1 MADII
6 IGGIGLFKGKTKHF
20 KTLNDCSH
28 DLRSGDHIFFKRH
41 INNLTHGFPISQNL
55 VIQGE
60 GVKSTEINV
69 LKGSKGFI
77 LDDNSN
83 VIFKDLTI
91 VVPEQSNGIVTEP
104 TFSGVLTLDN
114 VVIKHSDMFSK
125 YNYYP
130 FIVSPLATANGY
142 VISKCKIVIKN
153 SKIDFCSLLCKE
165 LQANESNVGTL
176 LLKTSVIQATQITAH
191 NSKFSNIDLV
201 SLDSHG
207 KPGNAQLDTVS
218 TYGRLS
224 LGGKI
229 IMNDLSVFNYP
240 NVDDPRAIK
249 KLHRQIIASRLLGET
264 LSDKEAKMKLKKRCI
279 FTALNIYN
287 YVGNT
292 HPTNIVLN
300 NLNVAPTLSYKELN
314 PVYQLRLVNNQEG
327 NLTFKNITIP
337 KLSLCNATKG
347 GSIVFDNTV
356 DKSVKWAFKDTTISI
371 QGHSSSPLFTAV
383 NSANKR
389 VSAVTDSSNNSG
401 SFGALAQLDSMVGLT
416 KVKQQV
422 KEIIDNAK
430 LKKLYADKGVK
441 IDKYRFNNLV
451 FAGST
456 GTGKTTVAK
465 IAAQAFYENGVVP
478 QHKFVD
484 VQGLDLVGAHVGQTK
499 EVARKVIN
507 KAIGGVLLIDEAY
520 ELAPD
525 SSGSSNNSFKDE
537 AVDTLIKQIEYHRND
552 LIVIMVGYTTDMQ
565 DLFRRGSQRL
575 KSCFPNWVMFD
586 DYSLSELIQIFDYQF
601 NNYLGGLVWDNEQT
615 HLLAV
620 NGIKHLATRFGQ
632 NGGNGFFVRNYLEAI
647 TTAQRL
653 RLVTPYDEKNLTTEI
668 LKTITLDDVQ
678 GGIKNQQDNLEIWCY
693 D

>member
-6 IGGIGLFKGKTKHF
+6 IGGIGLFKGRTKHF

-60 GVKSTEINV
+60 GVESTEINV

-130 FIVSPLATANGY
+130 LIVSPLSTANGY
-142 VISKCKIVIKN
+142 VISKCKIVISN

-165 LQANESNVGTL
+165 LQASEANVGTL
-176 LLKTSVIQATQITAH
+176 LLKTSVIRATQITAH

-207 KPGNAQLDTVS
+207 KPGNAQLDDVS

-229 IMNDLSVFNYP
+229 VMNDLSVFNYP
-240 NVDDPRAIK
+240 NVDDPRKIK

-264 LSDKEAKMKLKKRCI
+264 LSDKEAKMKLKKRCV

-300 NLNVAPTLSYKELN
+300 NLNVAPTLSYKEVN

-327 NLTFKNITIP
+327 NITFKDITIP
-337 KLSLCNATKG
+337 KLSLYNATKG

-356 DKSVKWAFKDTTISI
+356 DKSVKWIFKDTTISSK
-371 QGHSSSPLFTAV
+371 GHSSSPLFTAV
-383 NSANKR
+383 KSANKNA
-389 VSAVTDSSNNSG
+389 SAVTGGSNNSG
-401 SFGALAQLDSMVGLT
+401 SFGAIAQLDSMVGLT
-416 KVKQQV
+416 KAKQQV
-422 KEIIDNAK
+422 KEIIANAK
-430 LKKLYADKGVK
+430 LKKLYADKG
-441 IDKYRFNNLV
+441 IEFDKSSSNHMV
-451 FAGST
+451 FAGSA
-456 GTGKTTVAK
+456 GTGKTT
-465 IAAQAFYENGVVP
+465 IARIVAQALYENGVLP

-484 VQGLDLVGAHVGQTK
+484 VQGLDLMGAYVGQTK
-499 EVARKVIN
+499 EVAMKVIN
-507 KAIGGVLLIDEAY
+507 KAMGGVLLIDEAY
-520 ELAPD
+520 ALAPD
-525 SSGSSNNSFKDE
+525 SSGSSNNSFKEE
-537 AVDTLIKQIEYHRND
+537 AVDTLIKQMEDHRDD
-552 LIVIMVGYTTDMQ
+552 LIVIMAGYTTDMQ
-565 DLFRRGSQRL
+565 DFFRRGNQGL
-575 KSCFPNWVMFD
+575 KSRFSNWVMFD

-601 NNYLGGLVWDNEQT
+601 NNSLGGLIWDNKQT

-620 NGIKHLATRFGQ
+620 DGIKQLAPKFGS
-632 NGGNGFFVRNYLEAI
+632 NGGNGRFVRNYLEAI
-647 TTAQRL
+647 TKAQNL
-653 RLVTPYDEKNLTTEI
+653 RLLTQYDEKNLTSDI
-668 LKTITLDDVQ
+668 LKTITSDDVRS
-678 GGIKNQQDNLEIWCY
+678 GIKKQQANLKAMN
-693 D
+693 

>member
-1 MADII
+1 MGDII
-6 IGGIGLFKGKTKHF
+6 IGGIGLFKGRTKHF

-60 GVKSTEINV
+60 GVESTEINV

-130 FIVSPLATANGY
+130 FIVSPLSTANGY
-142 VISKCKIVIKN
+142 VISKCKIVISN
-153 SKIDFCSLLCKE
+153 SKIDFCSLSCKE
-165 LQANESNVGTL
+165 LQASEANVGTL
-176 LLKTSVIQATQITAH
+176 LLKTSVIRATQITAH

-201 SLDSHG
+201 SLDFHG
-207 KPGNAQLDTVS
+207 KPGNAQLDDVS

-224 LGGKI
+224 LSGKI
-229 IMNDLSVFNYP
+229 VMNDLSVFNYP

-264 LSDKEAKMKLKKRCI
+264 LSDKEAKMKLKKRCV

-292 HPTNIVLN
+292 HPTNIVFN
-300 NLNVAPTLSYKELN
+300 NLNVAPTLSYKEVN

-327 NLTFKNITIP
+327 NITFKDITIP
-337 KLSLCNATKG
+337 KLSLYNATKG

-356 DKSVKWAFKDTTISI
+356 DKSVKWIFKDTTISSK
-371 QGHSSSPLFTAV
+371 GHSSSPLFTAV
-383 NSANKR
+383 KSANKKA
-389 VSAVTDSSNNSG
+389 SAVTGGSNNSG
-401 SFGALAQLDSMVGLT
+401 SFGAIAQLDSMVGLT
-416 KVKQQV
+416 KAKQQV
-422 KEIIDNAK
+422 KEIIANAK
-430 LKKLYADKGVK
+430 LKKLYADKG
-441 IDKYRFNNLV
+441 IEFDKSSSNHMV
-451 FAGST
+451 FAGSA
-456 GTGKTTVAK
+456 GTGKTTVAR
-465 IAAQAFYENGVVP
+465 IVAQALYENGVLP

-484 VQGLDLVGAHVGQTK
+484 VQGLDLMGAYVGQTK
-499 EVARKVIN
+499 EVAMKVIN
-507 KAIGGVLLIDEAY
+507 KAMGGVLLIDEAY
-520 ELAPD
+520 ALAPD
-525 SSGSSNNSFKDE
+525 SSGSSNNSFKEE
-537 AVDTLIKQIEYHRND
+537 AVDTLIKQMEDHRDD
-552 LIVIMVGYTTDMQ
+552 LIVIMAGYTTDMQ
-565 DLFRRGSQRL
+565 DFFRRGNQGL
-575 KSCFPNWVMFD
+575 KSRFSNWVMFD

-601 NNYLGGLVWDNEQT
+601 KNSLGGLIWDNKQT

-620 NGIKHLATRFGQ
+620 DGIKQLAPKFGS
-632 NGGNGFFVRNYLEAI
+632 NGGNGRFVRNYLEAI
-647 TTAQRL
+647 TKAQNL
-653 RLVTPYDEKNLTTEI
+653 RLLTQYDEKNLTSDI
-668 LKTITLDDVQ
+668 LKTITSDDVRS
-678 GGIKNQQDNLEIWCY
+678 GIKKQQANLKAMN
-693 D
+693 

>member
-6 IGGIGLFKGKTKHF
+6 IGGIGLFKGRTKHF

-60 GVKSTEINV
+60 GVESTEINV

-77 LDDNSN
+77 LDNNSN
-83 VIFKDLTI
+83 VIFKNLTI

-130 FIVSPLATANGY
+130 FIVSPLSTANGY
-142 VISKCKIVIKN
+142 VISKCKIVISN
-153 SKIDFCSLLCKE
+153 SKIDFCSLSCKE
-165 LQANESNVGTL
+165 LQASEANVGTL
-176 LLKTSVIQATQITAH
+176 LLKTSVIRATQITAH

-201 SLDSHG
+201 SLDFHG
-207 KPGNAQLDTVS
+207 KPGNAQLDDVS

-224 LGGKI
+224 LSGKI
-229 IMNDLSVFNYP
+229 VMNDLSVFNYP

-264 LSDKEAKMKLKKRCI
+264 LSDKEAKMKLKKRCV

-300 NLNVAPTLSYKELN
+300 NLNVAPTLSYKEVN

-327 NLTFKNITIP
+327 NITFKDITIP
-337 KLSLCNATKG
+337 KLSLYNATKG

-356 DKSVKWAFKDTTISI
+356 DKSVKWIFKDTTISSK
-371 QGHSSSPLFTAV
+371 GHSSSPLFTAIKSV
-383 NSANKR
+383 DIEKKAS
-389 VSAVTDSSNNSG
+389 VVTGGYNNFG

-416 KVKQQV
+416 KAKQQV
-422 KEIIDNAK
+422 KEIVANAK
-430 LKKLYADKGVK
+430 LNKLYADKGMEF
-441 IDKYRFNNLV
+441 DKSSSNHMV
-451 FAGST
+451 FAGSA
-456 GTGKTTVAK
+456 GTGKTTVAR
-465 IAAQAFYENGVVP
+465 IVAQALYENGVLP

-484 VQGLDLVGAHVGQTK
+484 VQGLDLMGAYVGQTK
-499 EVARKVIN
+499 EVAMKVIN
-507 KAIGGVLLIDEAY
+507 KAMGGVLLIDEAY
-520 ELAPD
+520 ALAPD
-525 SSGSSNNSFKDE
+525 SSGSSNNSFKEE
-537 AVDTLIKQIEYHRND
+537 AVDTLIKQMEDHRDD
-552 LIVIMVGYTTDMQ
+552 LIVIMAGYTTDMQ
-565 DLFRRGSQRL
+565 DFFRRGNQGL
-575 KSCFPNWVMFD
+575 KSRFSNWVMFD

-601 NNYLGGLVWDNEQT
+601 SNSHGGLVWDNKQT

-620 NGIKHLATRFGQ
+620 DGIKQLAPKFGS
-632 NGGNGFFVRNYLEAI
+632 NGGNGRFVRNYLEAI
-647 TTAQRL
+647 TKAQSL
-653 RLVTPYDEKNLTTEI
+653 RLLTQYDEKNITSDI
-668 LKTITLDDVQ
+668 LKTITSDDVRS
-678 GGIKNQQDNLEIWCY
+678 GIKKQQANLKAMN
-693 D
+693 

>member
-1 MADII
+1 MGDII

-60 GVKSTEINV
+60 GVESTEINV

-91 VVPEQSNGIVTEP
+91 IVPEQSNGIVTEP

-130 FIVSPLATANGY
+130 LIVSPLSTANGY
-142 VISKCKIVIKN
+142 VISKCKIVIRN

-165 LQANESNVGTL
+165 LQASEANVGTL
-176 LLKTSVIQATQITAH
+176 LLKTSVIRATQITAH

-201 SLDSHG
+201 SLDFHG
-207 KPGNAQLDTVS
+207 KPGNAQLDDVS

-224 LGGKI
+224 LSGKI
-229 IMNDLSVFNYP
+229 VMNDLSVFNYP

-264 LSDKEAKMKLKKRCI
+264 LSDKEAKMKLKKRCV

-300 NLNVAPTLSYKELN
+300 NLNVAPTLSYKEVN

-327 NLTFKNITIP
+327 NITFKDITIP
-337 KLSLCNATKG
+337 KLSLYNATKG

-356 DKSVKWAFKDTTISI
+356 DKSVKWIFKDTTISSK
-371 QGHSSSPLFTAV
+371 GHSSSPLFTAIKSV
-383 NSANKR
+383 DIDKKTS
-389 VSAVTDSSNNSG
+389 VVTGGYNNFG

-416 KVKQQV
+416 KAKQQV
-422 KEIIDNAK
+422 KEIVANAK
-430 LKKLYADKGVK
+430 LKKLYADKGMEF
-441 IDKYRFNNLV
+441 DKSSSNHMV
-451 FAGST
+451 FAGSA
-456 GTGKTTVAK
+456 GTGKTTVAR
-465 IAAQAFYENGVVP
+465 IVAQALYENGVLP

-484 VQGLDLVGAHVGQTK
+484 VQGLDLMGAYVGQTK
-499 EVARKVIN
+499 EVAMKVIN
-507 KAIGGVLLIDEAY
+507 KAMGGVLLIDEAY
-520 ELAPD
+520 ALAPD
-525 SSGSSNNSFKDE
+525 SSGSSNNSFKEE
-537 AVDTLIKQIEYHRND
+537 AVDTLIKQMEDHRDD
-552 LIVIMVGYTTDMQ
+552 LIVIMAGYTTDMQ
-565 DLFRRGSQRL
+565 DFFRRGNQGL
-575 KSCFPNWVMFD
+575 KSRFSNWVMFD

-601 NNYLGGLVWDNEQT
+601 SNSHGGLVWDNKQT

-620 NGIKHLATRFGQ
+620 DGIKQLAPKFGS
-632 NGGNGFFVRNYLEAI
+632 NGGNGRFVRNYLEAI
-647 TTAQRL
+647 TKAQSL
-653 RLVTPYDEKNLTTEI
+653 RLLTQYDEKNITSDI
-668 LKTITLDDVQ
+668 LKTITSDDVRS
-678 GGIKNQQDNLEIWCY
+678 GIKKQQANLKAMN
-693 D
+693 

>member
-60 GVKSTEINV
+60 GVESTEINV

-77 LDDNSN
+77 LDNNSN

-142 VISKCKIVIKN
+142 VISKCKIVISN
-153 SKIDFCSLLCKE
+153 SKIDFCSLSCKE
-165 LQANESNVGTL
+165 LQASEANVGTL
-176 LLKTSVIQATQITAH
+176 LLKTSVIRATQITAH

-207 KPGNAQLDTVS
+207 KPGNAQLDDVS

-229 IMNDLSVFNYP
+229 VMNDLSVFNYP
-240 NVDDPRAIK
+240 NVDDPRKIK

-264 LSDKEAKMKLKKRCI
+264 LSDKEAKMKLKKRCV

-300 NLNVAPTLSYKELN
+300 NLNVAPTLSYKEVN

-327 NLTFKNITIP
+327 NITFKDITIP
-337 KLSLCNATKG
+337 KLSLYNATKG

-356 DKSVKWAFKDTTISI
+356 DKSVKWIFKDTTISSK
-371 QGHSSSPLFTAV
+371 GHSSSPLFTAV
-383 NSANKR
+383 KSANKKA
-389 VSAVTDSSNNSG
+389 SAVTGGSNNSG
-401 SFGALAQLDSMVGLT
+401 SFGAIAQLDSMVGLT
-416 KVKQQV
+416 KAKQQV
-422 KEIIDNAK
+422 KEIIANAK
-430 LKKLYADKGVK
+430 LKKLYADKGMEF
-441 IDKYRFNNLV
+441 DKSSSNHMV
-451 FAGST
+451 FAGSA
-456 GTGKTTVAK
+456 GTGKTTVAR
-465 IAAQAFYENGVVP
+465 IVAQALYENGVLP

-484 VQGLDLVGAHVGQTK
+484 VQGLDLMGAYVGQTK
-499 EVARKVIN
+499 EVAMKVIN
-507 KAIGGVLLIDEAY
+507 KAMGGVLLIDEAY
-520 ELAPD
+520 ALAPD
-525 SSGSSNNSFKDE
+525 SSGSSNNSFKEE
-537 AVDTLIKQIEYHRND
+537 AVDTLIKQMEDHRDD
-552 LIVIMVGYTTDMQ
+552 LIVIMAGYTTDMQ
-565 DLFRRGSQRL
+565 DFFRRGNQGL
-575 KSCFPNWVMFD
+575 KSRFSNWVMFD

-601 NNYLGGLVWDNEQT
+601 KNSLGGLIWDNKQT

-620 NGIKHLATRFGQ
+620 DGIKQLAPKFGS
-632 NGGNGFFVRNYLEAI
+632 NGGNGRFVRNYLEAI
-647 TTAQRL
+647 TKAQNL
-653 RLVTPYDEKNLTTEI
+653 RLLTQYDEKNLTSDI
-668 LKTITLDDVQ
+668 LKTITSDDVRS
-678 GGIKNQQDNLEIWCY
+678 GIKKQQANLKAMN
-693 D
+693 